1 MPRLRDDTKY
11 LTLPRKAL
19 SSVEIGYVTY
29 ISYQHCIEAFSVWQ
43 GLLYE
48 VWQKNKGSMQ
58 ILPTGVT
65 HGQDFSVRTAY
76 SISA

>member
-1 MPRLRDDTKY
+1 M
-11 LTLPRKAL
+11 KAEKGL
-19 SSVEIGYVTY
+19 SFT
-29 ISYQHCIEAFSVWQ
+29 YQHCIEAFSVWQ